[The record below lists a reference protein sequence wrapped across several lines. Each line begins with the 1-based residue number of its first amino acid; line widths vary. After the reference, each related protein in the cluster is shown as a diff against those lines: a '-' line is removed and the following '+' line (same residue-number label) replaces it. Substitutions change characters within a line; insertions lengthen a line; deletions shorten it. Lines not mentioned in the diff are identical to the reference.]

1 MKRSP
6 PVSVLMPC
14 LNPGPFLEE
23 ALASVLSQPECLE
36 LVVVDGGSTD
46 GSLSI
51 LNDYAVR
58 DRRIR
63 LLCGP
68 DKGPAD
74 ALNKAFRAARGTLIG
89 WLNADDIYADSSLKR
104 AVQALQVNP
113 EWLMVYGEGDEFH
126 SDSGSRLRYPTLPP
140 QAGLKA
146 FRSHCFIC
154 QPTVVFRRSMAIMLG
169 PFDASFRTAFDFEYW
184 LRAFDAF
191 PDRIGY
197 IPHQQAT
204 TRIHQHTITSS
215 QRGQIALEATSLLAR
230 YLGIAPITRLQNY
243 ALELKLGIA
252 SLPVHLPLQEHLD
265 AIFRQSEAFLE
276 SSSYAQLR
284 RDWLLEPE
292 SAPSLVTAEA
302 EAASSGWHRSLPGQ
316 LLQAFRPQLHIEAPG
331 PPAGPHHRLAEA
343 IKAEAQ
349 AFPLLQ
355 ALIASEPKPGLIEQ
369 KFEQR
374 FEQRPFG
381 VNLIGHAFDVFGI
394 GEDIRMAARA
404 LLAADVPCCVIDHPA
419 GNGAARTDRSLEGLL
434 HTDPEGG
441 PYAFN
446 LVCMAAPIHA
456 RWLLKQGFAALRER
470 YTLVSWPWETET
482 WPNAWTPL
490 MEVADEIWPS
500 SAFTAQALLPYS
512 GEDRPL
518 HQMPMAVEITNLA
531 QITSSQTRSATRKS
545 HGLPDQDVIFSF
557 GFDFN
562 STASRKNPMGVLE
575 AFQRAFPL
583 DQSDPLAARVALMI
597 KTFPPRRFKPDYDW
611 LQARVAEDPRIHL
624 VVGHLER
631 DALLQLYGC
640 CDVFVSLHRSEG
652 FGRGLAEA
660 LQLGLHVIATDF
672 GGNTDFCAG
681 PQAHPVRFNRVPIP
695 RGAYPCADGHYWAE
709 PDVNHA
715 VLLIREVAQQIL
727 DQGKVSDDITPFSP
741 ALYRD
746 QFSTEV
752 VGNRY
757 RCRLEQLWT
766 KRSQISETLRWRH
779 DRSPVSF

>member
-1 MKRSP
+1 
-6 PVSVLMPC
+6 MPC

-23 ALASVLSQPECLE
+23 AIASVLKQPECLE

-51 LNDYAVR
+51 LKDQAAR
-58 DRRIR
+58 ESRIR

-68 DKGPAD
+68 DEGPAD
-74 ALNKAFRAARGTLIG
+74 ALNKAFKAARGTLIG
-89 WLNADDIYADSSLKR
+89 WLNADDIYTDGALNR
-104 AVQALQVNP
+104 AVQALQIHP
-113 EWLMVYGEGDEFH
+113 DWLMVYGEGNEFH

-140 QAGLKA
+140 KAGLKA

-154 QPTVVFRRSMAIMLG
+154 QPTVVLRRSMAIMLG

-184 LRAFDAF
+184 LRAFNAF

-197 IPHQQAT
+197 IPYQQAT

-215 QRGQIALEATSLLAR
+215 QRSQVALEATSLLAR
-230 YLGIAPITRLQNY
+230 YLGVAPITRLQNY
-243 ALELKLGIA
+243 ALELTLGIA
-252 SLPVHLPLQEHLD
+252 SLPLDLSLQEHLD
-265 AIFRQSEAFLE
+265 SIFRQAALHLE
-276 SSSYAQLR
+276 PSAYAQLR

-292 SAPSLVTAEA
+292 STPALVAAEA
-302 EAASSGWHRSLPGQ
+302 EAAATGWHRSLPGQ
-316 LLQAFRPQLHIEAPG
+316 LLQAFRPQMQIKAPG
-331 PPAGPHHRLAEA
+331 PPAGPHRRLVDA
-343 IKAEAQ
+343 IKEEAQ

-355 ALIASEPKPGLIEQ
+355 TLTAAEPRPAQI
-369 KFEQR
+369 EQR

-419 GNGAARTDRSLEGLL
+419 GNGAARTDRSLAGLL
-434 HTDPEGG
+434 HTDVKGG

-446 LVCMAAPIHA
+446 LICMAAPIQA
-456 RWLLKQGFAALRER
+456 RWLLEQGFTGLRER

-482 WPNAWTPL
+482 WPDVWTPL
-490 MEVADEIWPS
+490 LQVADEIWPS
-500 SAFTAQALLPYS
+500 SAFTARALLPYS
-512 GEDRPL
+512 GDDRPL
-518 HQMPMAVEITNLA
+518 HQMPMAVEIANLA
-531 QITSSQTRSATRKS
+531 QIISSQTRNATRRS
-545 HGLPDQDVIFSF
+545 HGLPDQDVIFAF

-575 AFQRAFPL
+575 AFQQAFPL
-583 DQSDPLAARVALMI
+583 DQGDPVAGRVALMI
-597 KTFPPRRFKPDYDW
+597 KTFPPRRFNPDYDW

-660 LQLGLHVIATDF
+660 LQLGLHVIATEF
-672 GGNTDFCAG
+672 GGNTDFCTG
-681 PQAHPVRFNRVPIP
+681 PLAHPVRFKRVPIP
-695 RGAYPCADGHYWAE
+695 RGAYPCADGHQWAE

-727 DQGKVSDDITPFSP
+727 AQGKSSDHAATLSP
-741 ALYRD
+741 SLYRD
-746 QFSTEV
+746 QFSTGV

-757 RCRLEQLWT
+757 RCRLEQLWAE
-766 KRSQISETLRWRH
+766 RFQITETLRWRN